1 MIIINLNKYLSKK
14 YNKNIIKNKKLYSKI
29 KLSFIKNFYSNI
41 NNDFVNVI
49 LNNRKC
55 KCIIFIKNN
64 IVISTIIYKKISNYI
79 KKNKYIIH
87 LFCVKEKFRN
97 KGYGRQSFL
106 LFSNFISKNTNKK
119 IEIVVNSVK
128 NALNFYEKIG
138 FKCIS
143 INNNLFLKY
152 IYN

>member
-1 MIIINLNKYLSKK
+1 M
-14 YNKNIIKNKKLYSKI
+14 
-29 KLSFIKNFYSNI
+29 
-41 NNDFVNVI
+41 I

-64 IVISTIIYKKISNYI
+64 IVISTIIYKKISNYT

-106 LFSNFISKNTNKK
+106 LFSNFMSENTNKK
-119 IEIVVNSVK
+119 IEIFVNSVK
-128 NALNFYEKIG
+128 NSLIFYEKIG

-143 INNNLFLKY
+143 KNNNLFLKY